1 MAYHLCAT
9 GPWLGWHR
17 DSHTPVRQVV
27 APTGGSIRG
36 YFPSIKTGRMI
47 GYEQLLEL
55 DALYLLEF
63 SPQVLDIKEQPFK
76 FHYGLSG
83 RMRRYTPDFALTLSD
98 GSALVIEVKPSRS
111 LAKHEV
117 QAKMEAIEEAMGRQ
131 GYNFLVRS
139 EVEIRREPRLG
150 NLKQLFKYRRNA
162 VTADLLIGL
171 QRLVKLHKSNPVMML
186 GEFADLLG
194 SMKLAMALLANGQ
207 VSYDSD
213 APLGSKL
220 AVTINRREVSHG
232 LENWL

>member
-1 MAYHLCAT
+1 MAHHLCAT
-9 GPWLGWHR
+9 GPWSGRHR

-27 APTGGSIRG
+27 APTGGGIRG

-47 GYEQLLEL
+47 EYEQLLEL
-55 DALYLLEF
+55 DALFLLEF

-83 RMRRYTPDFALTLSD
+83 RMRRYTPDFALTLPD
-98 GSALVIEVKPSRS
+98 GSVLVIEVKPSRS
-111 LAKHEV
+111 LAKYEV
-117 QAKMEAIEEAMGRQ
+117 QTKMAAIEEAMGRQ
-131 GYNFLVRS
+131 GYDFLIRS

-150 NLKQLFKYRRNA
+150 NLKQLFKYRRKA
-162 VTADLLIGL
+162 VTADLLIIL
-171 QRLVKLHKSNPVMML
+171 QKLIKLHKSNPSMML

-194 SMKLAMALLANGQ
+194 SMEWAMTLLAHGQ

-213 APLGSKL
+213 VPLGREL